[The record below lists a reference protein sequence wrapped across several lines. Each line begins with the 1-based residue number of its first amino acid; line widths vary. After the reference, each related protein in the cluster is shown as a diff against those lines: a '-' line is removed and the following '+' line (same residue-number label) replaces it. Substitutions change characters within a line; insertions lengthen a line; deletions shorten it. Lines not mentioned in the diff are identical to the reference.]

1 MKQVI
6 TTQKVNCQD
15 CHRCVRSCPVKAI
28 GIDSGH
34 ASVVLDKCILC
45 GKCVVECPQQAK
57 KVENQLEI
65 VKQALADGQKVV
77 FSIAPSFVA
86 AFKDLSFAQLR
97 TLLKAMGAK
106 AVEETAVGAAA
117 VSKVYASLLETADYP
132 VISCCCPVVTRLVEK
147 YYPNLT
153 GNLAPVVSPMI
164 AHGRILKEKM
174 GSDTFV
180 VFIGPCIAKIAEGR
194 DADLAGAIDAV
205 LTFDHLQQ
213 WLSETPLYSNGII
226 PEDNVALDTPGLSRF
241 FPITGGILKSFTEH
255 DETDTNVITV
265 HGLQN
270 CMDVFECLSNWE
282 ISPRFVE
289 ALACDGGCIGGP
301 GIPLQSGTPVKRARV
316 VHFARQ
322 SQCAHLDFALDS
334 SAFDRH
340 HAAEPVIS
348 LEPTEIEIREIL
360 AKTGKFT
367 KADEKNCGACGYSS
381 CREKAIAVWQGL
393 AEVDMCIPYMKSRAE
408 SFSNMVI
415 DNSLNAIIVV
425 DENMLIQEFNPAS
438 EKMFGHQVDLVK
450 GTSLARIMDC
460 SDLLYAVE
468 TQQKLVARRVEYPER
483 SLITEQMILPVR
495 EHKMVILIIT
505 DISEREKQDQ
515 ELQKVKM
522 ETIDKAAEI
531 INRQMHVAQEI
542 AGLLGETTGET
553 KAALLDLVG
562 LLKERDTRK

>member
-28 GIDSGH
+28 GIESGH

-57 KVENQLEI
+57 QVENQLEI
-65 VKQALADGQKVV
+65 VKNALADGKKVA
-77 FSIAPSFVA
+77 FSIAPSFVT
-86 AFKDLSFAQLR
+86 AFDDLSFGQLR
-97 TLLKAMGAK
+97 TLLKRFGAC

-117 VSKVYASLLETADYP
+117 VSEIYSALLATADYS

-153 GNLAPVVSPMI
+153 RNLAPVVSPMI
-164 AHGRILKEKM
+164 AHGRILKEKL
-174 GSDTFV
+174 GTEVFV

-194 DADLAGAIDAV
+194 DADLVGSIDAV
-205 LTFDHLQQ
+205 LTFEHLQQ
-213 WLSETPLYSNGII
+213 WLASVDMRQDSIH
-226 PEDNVALDTPGLSRF
+226 EDNAALDTPGPSRF

-255 DETDTNVITV
+255 DETDTDVITV

-270 CMDVFECLSNWE
+270 CMEVFECMSNWE

-301 GIPLQSGTPVKRARV
+301 GIPVNDGTPVKRAKV
-316 VHFARQ
+316 VNFARQ
-322 SQCAHLDFALDS
+322 TTDSLLNFTMLPEALS
-334 SAFDRH
+334 RH
-340 HAAEPVIS
+340 HTPAPILSMEPS
-348 LEPTEIEIREIL
+348 EIEIREIL
-360 AKTGKFT
+360 AKTAKFN
-367 KADEKNCGACGYSS
+367 KADEKNCGACGYST

-393 AEVDMCIPYMKSRAE
+393 AEVDMCIPYMKSKAE
-408 SFSNMVI
+408 SFSNMVM

-425 DENMLIQEFNPAS
+425 DENMIIQEFNPAS
-438 EKMFGHQVDLVK
+438 EKMFGHRVDLVK

-460 SDLLYAVE
+460 SDLMYAVE
-468 TQQKLVARRVEYPER
+468 TQEKLAARRVEYPER
-483 SLITEQMILPVR
+483 SLITEQMILPIR

-505 DISEREKQDQ
+505 DISEREKQNR
-515 ELQKVKM
+515 ELQKVKL

-562 LLKERDTRK
+562 LLKERDA

>member
-28 GIDSGH
+28 GIESGH

-57 KVENQLEI
+57 QVENQLEI
-65 VKQALADGQKVV
+65 VKRALAGDRKVA
-77 FSIAPSFVA
+77 FSIAPSFVT
-86 AFKDLSFAQLR
+86 AFDHFSFGQLR
-97 TLLKAMGAK
+97 TALKRAGAC

-164 AHGRILKEKM
+164 AHGRILKEKL

-194 DADLAGAIDAV
+194 DADLSGAIDAV
-205 LTFDHLQQ
+205 LTFEHLQQ
-213 WLSETPLYSNGII
+213 WLGGENLQNSDL
-226 PEDNVALDTPGLSRF
+226 PEDLSALDTPGPSRF

-255 DETDTNVITV
+255 DETDTDIITV

-270 CMDVFECLSNWE
+270 CMEVFECMSNWE

-301 GIPLQSGTPVKRARV
+301 GIPVSSGTPVKRAKV
-316 VHFARQ
+316 VEFARQ
-322 SQCAHLDFALDS
+322 SPDLHLNSPLPLTS
-334 SAFDRH
+334 LSRH
-340 HAAEPVIS
+340 HSATPVIA
-348 LEPTEIEIREIL
+348 LEPTDIEIREIL

-393 AEVDMCIPYMKSRAE
+393 AEVDMCIPYMKSKAE
-408 SFSNMVI
+408 SFSNMVM

-425 DENMLIQEFNPAS
+425 DENMIIQEFNPAS

-450 GTSLARIMDC
+450 GTSLTRIMDC
-460 SDLLYAVE
+460 SDLMYAVE
-468 TQQKLVARRVEYPER
+468 TQEKLAARRVEYPER
-483 SLITEQMILPVR
+483 CLITEQMILPVR

-505 DISEREKQDQ
+505 DISEREKQDR
-515 ELQKVKM
+515 EFQKVKM

-562 LLKERDTRK
+562 LLKERDART

>member
-15 CHRCVRSCPVKAI
+15 CHRFVRSCPVKAI
-28 GIDSGH
+28 GIESGH

-57 KVENQLEI
+57 QVENQLEI
-65 VKQALADGQKVV
+65 VKKALADGKKVA
-77 FSIAPSFVA
+77 FSIAPSFVT
-86 AFKDLSFAQLR
+86 AFADLSFGQLR
-97 TLLKAMGAK
+97 TLLKDFGAC

-117 VSKVYASLLETADYP
+117 VSEIYSSLLATTDYP

-153 GNLAPVVSPMI
+153 HNLAPVVSPMI
-164 AHGRILKEKM
+164 AHGRILKEKL
-174 GSDTFV
+174 GTETFV

-194 DADLAGAIDAV
+194 DADLVGSIDAV
-205 LTFDHLQQ
+205 LTFEHLQQ
-213 WLSETPLYSNGII
+213 WLAGVDLRQDSI
-226 PEDNVALDTPGLSRF
+226 PEDNVALDTPGPSRF

-255 DETDTNVITV
+255 DETDTDVITV

-270 CMDVFECLSNWE
+270 CMEVFECLSNWE

-301 GIPLQSGTPVKRARV
+301 RIPVHDGTPVKRAKV
-316 VHFARQ
+316 VNFARQ
-322 SQCAHLDFALDS
+322 TTDSHLNFSLPLDS
-334 SAFDRH
+334 LSRH
-340 HAAEPVIS
+340 HTSAPILSMEPS
-348 LEPTEIEIREIL
+348 EIEIREIL
-360 AKTGKFT
+360 AKTAKFN
-367 KADEKNCGACGYSS
+367 KADEKNCGACGYST

-393 AEVDMCIPYMKSRAE
+393 AEVDMCIPYMKSKAE
-408 SFSNMVI
+408 SFSNMVM

-425 DENMLIQEFNPAS
+425 DENMIIQEFNPAS
-438 EKMFGHQVDLVK
+438 EKMFGHRVELVK

-460 SDLLYAVE
+460 SDLMYAVE
-468 TQQKLVARRVEYPER
+468 TQEKLAARRVEYPER
-483 SLITEQMILPVR
+483 SLITEQMILPIR

-505 DISEREKQDQ
+505 DISDREKQNR
-515 ELQKVKM
+515 ELQKVKL

-562 LLKERDTRK
+562 LLKERDA

>member
-28 GIDSGH
+28 GIESGH

-57 KVENQLEI
+57 QVENQLEI
-65 VKQALADGQKVV
+65 VKKALADGKKVA
-77 FSIAPSFVA
+77 FSIAPSFVT
-86 AFKDLSFAQLR
+86 AFADLSFGQLR
-97 TLLKAMGAK
+97 TLLKDFGAC

-117 VSKVYASLLETADYP
+117 VSEIYSSLLATTDYP

-153 GNLAPVVSPMI
+153 HNLAPVVSPMI
-164 AHGRILKEKM
+164 AHGRILKEKL
-174 GSDTFV
+174 GTETFV

-194 DADLAGAIDAV
+194 DADLVGSIDAV
-205 LTFDHLQQ
+205 LTFEHLQQ
-213 WLSETPLYSNGII
+213 WLAGIDLRQDSI
-226 PEDNVALDTPGLSRF
+226 PEDNAALDTPGPSRF

-255 DETDTNVITV
+255 DETDTDVITV

-270 CMDVFECLSNWE
+270 CMEVFECLSNWE

-301 GIPLQSGTPVKRARV
+301 GIPVHDGTPVKRAKV
-316 VHFARQ
+316 VNFARQ
-322 SQCAHLDFALDS
+322 ATDSHLNISLPLDS
-334 SAFDRH
+334 LSRH
-340 HAAEPVIS
+340 HIPAPILSMEPS
-348 LEPTEIEIREIL
+348 EIEIREIL
-360 AKTGKFT
+360 AKTAKFN
-367 KADEKNCGACGYSS
+367 KADEKNCGACGYST

-393 AEVDMCIPYMKSRAE
+393 AEVDMCIPYMKSKAE
-408 SFSNMVI
+408 SFSNMVM

-425 DENMLIQEFNPAS
+425 DENMIIQEFNPAS
-438 EKMFGHQVDLVK
+438 EKMFGHRVDLVK

-460 SDLLYAVE
+460 SDLMYAVE
-468 TQQKLVARRVEYPER
+468 TQEKLAARRVEYPER
-483 SLITEQMILPVR
+483 SLITEQMILPIR

-505 DISEREKQDQ
+505 DISDREKQNR
-515 ELQKVKM
+515 ELQKVKL

-562 LLKERDTRK
+562 LLKERDA

>member
-28 GIDSGH
+28 GIESGH

-57 KVENQLEI
+57 QVENQLEI
-65 VKQALADGQKVV
+65 VKAALGAGKKVA
-77 FSIAPSFVA
+77 FSIAPSFVT
-86 AFKDLSFAQLR
+86 AFENLSFGQLR
-97 TLLKAMGAK
+97 TLLKRFGAC

-117 VSKVYASLLETADYP
+117 VSEIYASLLATADYP

-147 YYPNLT
+147 YYPNLAR
-153 GNLAPVVSPMI
+153 NLAPVVSPMI
-164 AHGRILKEKM
+164 AHGRILKEKL
-174 GSDTFV
+174 GAEVFV

-194 DADLAGAIDAV
+194 DADLVGSIDAV
-205 LTFDHLQQ
+205 LTFEHLQQ
-213 WLSETPLYSNGII
+213 WLAGVDMRQDSI
-226 PEDNVALDTPGLSRF
+226 PEDNAALDTPGPSRF

-255 DETDTNVITV
+255 DETDTDVITV

-270 CMDVFECLSNWE
+270 CMEVFECMSNWE

-301 GIPLQSGTPVKRARV
+301 GIPVQDGTPVKRARV
-316 VHFARQ
+316 VNFARQ
-322 SQCAHLDFALDS
+322 ATDSLLNFTMLPEALS
-334 SAFDRH
+334 RH
-340 HAAEPVIS
+340 HTPAPILSMEPS
-348 LEPTEIEIREIL
+348 EIEIREIL
-360 AKTGKFT
+360 AKTAKFN
-367 KADEKNCGACGYSS
+367 KADEKNCGACGYST

-393 AEVDMCIPYMKSRAE
+393 AEVDMCIPYMKSKAE
-408 SFSNMVI
+408 SFSNMVM

-425 DENMLIQEFNPAS
+425 DENMIIQEFNPAS
-438 EKMFGHQVDLVK
+438 EKMFGHRVDLVK
-450 GTSLARIMDC
+450 GTSLSQIMDC
-460 SDLLYAVE
+460 SDLMYAVE
-468 TQQKLVARRVEYPER
+468 TQEKLAARRIEYPER
-483 SLITEQMILPVR
+483 SLITEQMILPIR

-505 DISEREKQDQ
+505 DISEREKQNR

-562 LLKERDTRK
+562 LLKERDV

>member
-28 GIDSGH
+28 GIESGH

-57 KVENQLEI
+57 QVENQLEI
-65 VKQALADGQKVV
+65 VKKALADGKKVA
-77 FSIAPSFVA
+77 FSIAPSFVT
-86 AFKDLSFAQLR
+86 AFADLSFGQLR
-97 TLLKAMGAK
+97 TLLKDFGAC

-117 VSKVYASLLETADYP
+117 VSEIYSSLLATTDYP

-153 GNLAPVVSPMI
+153 HNLAPVVSPMI
-164 AHGRILKEKM
+164 AHGRILKEKL
-174 GSDTFV
+174 GTETFV

-194 DADLAGAIDAV
+194 DADLVGSIDAV
-205 LTFDHLQQ
+205 LTFEHLQQ
-213 WLSETPLYSNGII
+213 WLAGIDLRQDSI
-226 PEDNVALDTPGLSRF
+226 PEDNAALDTPGPSRF

-255 DETDTNVITV
+255 DETDTDVITV

-270 CMDVFECLSNWE
+270 CMEVFECLSNWE

-301 GIPLQSGTPVKRARV
+301 GIPVHDGTPVKRAKV
-316 VHFARQ
+316 VNFARQ
-322 SQCAHLDFALDS
+322 ATDSHLNISLPLDS
-334 SAFDRH
+334 LSRH
-340 HAAEPVIS
+340 HIPAPILSMEPS
-348 LEPTEIEIREIL
+348 EIEIREIL
-360 AKTGKFT
+360 AKTAKFN
-367 KADEKNCGACGYSS
+367 KADEKNCGACGYST

-393 AEVDMCIPYMKSRAE
+393 AEVDMCIPYMKSKAE
-408 SFSNMVI
+408 SFSNMVM

-425 DENMLIQEFNPAS
+425 DENMIIQEFNPAS
-438 EKMFGHQVDLVK
+438 EKMFGHRVDLVK

-460 SDLLYAVE
+460 ADLMYAVE
-468 TQQKLVARRVEYPER
+468 TQEKLAARRVEYPER
-483 SLITEQMILPVR
+483 SLITEQMILPIR

-505 DISEREKQDQ
+505 DISEREKQNR
-515 ELQKVKM
+515 ELQKVKL

-562 LLKERDTRK
+562 LLKERDA

>member
-28 GIDSGH
+28 GIESGH

-57 KVENQLEI
+57 QVENQLEI
-65 VKQALADGQKVV
+65 VKAALDAGKKVA
-77 FSIAPSFVA
+77 FSIAPSFVT
-86 AFKDLSFAQLR
+86 AFENLSFGQLR
-97 TLLKAMGAK
+97 TLLKSFGAC

-117 VSKVYASLLETADYP
+117 VSEIYASLLATADYP

-153 GNLAPVVSPMI
+153 RNLAPVVSPMI
-164 AHGRILKEKM
+164 AHGRILKEKL
-174 GSDTFV
+174 GTEVFV

-194 DADLAGAIDAV
+194 DADLAGSIDAV

-213 WLSETPLYSNGII
+213 WLAGIDLQKDSI
-226 PEDNVALDTPGLSRF
+226 PEDNAALDTPGPSRF

-255 DETDTNVITV
+255 DETDTDVITV

-270 CMDVFECLSNWE
+270 CMEVFECLSNWE

-301 GIPLQSGTPVKRARV
+301 GIPVHDGTPVKRAKV
-316 VHFARQ
+316 VNFARQ
-322 SQCAHLDFALDS
+322 ATDSRLNFTMS
-334 SAFDRH
+334 SAALSRH
-340 HAAEPVIS
+340 HSPEPVLS
-348 LEPTEIEIREIL
+348 MEPSEIEIREIL
-360 AKTGKFT
+360 AKTAKFN
-367 KADEKNCGACGYSS
+367 KADEKNCGACGYST

-393 AEVDMCIPYMKSRAE
+393 AEVDMCIPYMKSKAE
-408 SFSNMVI
+408 SFSNMVM

-425 DENMLIQEFNPAS
+425 DENMIIQEFNPAS
-438 EKMFGHQVDLVK
+438 EKMFGHRVDLVK
-450 GTSLARIMDC
+450 GTSLSQIMDC
-460 SDLLYAVE
+460 SDLMYAVE
-468 TQQKLVARRVEYPER
+468 TQEKLAARRIEYPER
-483 SLITEQMILPVR
+483 SLITEQMILPIR

-505 DISEREKQDQ
+505 DISEREKQNR

-562 LLKERDTRK
+562 LLKERDV

>member
-1 MKQVI
+1 MKQAI

-28 GIDSGH
+28 GIESGH

-57 KVENQLEI
+57 QVENQLDI
-65 VKQALADGQKVV
+65 VKQALADGRKVA

-86 AFKDLSFAQLR
+86 AFQNLSFGQLR
-97 TLLKAMGAK
+97 TLLKGFGGC

-117 VSKVYASLLETADYP
+117 VSEIYASLLESADYP

-147 YYPNLT
+147 YYPDLT
-153 GNLAPVVSPMI
+153 RNLAPVVSPMI
-164 AHGRILKEKM
+164 AHGRILKEKL
-174 GSDTFV
+174 GSDVFV

-194 DADLAGAIDAV
+194 DDDVAGSIDAV
-205 LTFDHLQQ
+205 LTFEHLQS
-213 WLSETPLYSNGII
+213 WLSDTSAINQNIT
-226 PEDNVALDTPGLSRF
+226 EDNDALDTPGPSRF
-241 FPITGGILKSFTEH
+241 FPITGGILKSFTDH
-255 DETDTNVITV
+255 DETDTDVITV
-265 HGLQN
+265 HGIQN
-270 CMDVFECLSNWE
+270 CMEVFECLSQWE

-301 GIPLQSGTPVKRARV
+301 GIPSSSGTPVRRARV
-316 VHFARQ
+316 VNFARQ
-322 SQCAHLDFALDS
+322 SADENLNYFVSPDNMA
-334 SAFDRH
+334 RH
-340 HAAEPVIS
+340 HNSAPVLSPEPN
-348 LEPTEIEIREIL
+348 EIEIREIL
-360 AKTGKFT
+360 AKTAKFS
-367 KADEKNCGACGYSS
+367 KVDEKNCGACGYST

-393 AEVDMCIPYMKSRAE
+393 AEVDMCIPYMKSKAE

-425 DENMLIQEFNPAS
+425 DENMVIQEFNPAS
-438 EKMFGHQVDLVK
+438 EKMFGHNVELVK
-450 GTSLARIMDC
+450 GTNLSRIIDC
-460 SDLLYAVE
+460 GNLLYAVR
-468 TQQKLVARRVEYPER
+468 TQEKSVAKRVEYPER
-483 SLITEQMILPVR
+483 SLVTEQMILPIR
-495 EHKMVILIIT
+495 EHNMVILIVT
-505 DISEREKQDQ
+505 DISEREKQDRD
-515 ELQKVKM
+515 LQKVKL

-562 LLKERDTRK
+562 LLKERDGRS